1 MKILLEGFIL
11 AKVYLKL
18 VNIIVEIKVNMK
30 NDNLIISLIGRLDTM
45 TSQKFEEKI
54 KSISFDEI
62 RNITINMKELEYVAS
77 AGLRVILMLNKKI
90 IKNGGKLKII
100 NANNVIKELF
110 TMVGMDDY
118 LEIEQA

>member
-1 MKILLEGFIL
+1 M
-11 AKVYLKL
+11 
-18 VNIIVEIKVNMK
+18 EIKVNMK

-90 IKNGGKLKII
+90 IKNGGKFKII
-100 NANNVIKELF
+100 NVNNVIKELF

>member
-1 MKILLEGFIL
+1 M
-11 AKVYLKL
+11 
-18 VNIIVEIKVNMK
+18 EIKVNMK

-90 IKNGGKLKII
+90 IKNGGKFKII

>member
-1 MKILLEGFIL
+1 M
-11 AKVYLKL
+11 
-18 VNIIVEIKVNMK
+18 EIKVNMK

-100 NANNVIKELF
+100 NANNVKKELF

>member
-1 MKILLEGFIL
+1 M
-11 AKVYLKL
+11 
-18 VNIIVEIKVNMK
+18 EIKVNMK
-30 NDNLIISLIGRLDTM
+30 NDNLIISLIVRLDTM

>member
-1 MKILLEGFIL
+1 
-11 AKVYLKL
+11 
-18 VNIIVEIKVNMK
+18 
-30 NDNLIISLIGRLDTM
+30 
-45 TSQKFEEKI
+45 
-54 KSISFDEI
+54 
-62 RNITINMKELEYVAS
+62 
-77 AGLRVILMLNKKI
+77 MLNKKI

>member
-1 MKILLEGFIL
+1 M
-11 AKVYLKL
+11 
-18 VNIIVEIKVNMK
+18 EIKVNMK

>member
-1 MKILLEGFIL
+1 M
-11 AKVYLKL
+11 
-18 VNIIVEIKVNMK
+18 EIKVNMK

-100 NANNVIKELF
+100 NVNNVITELF

>member
-1 MKILLEGFIL
+1 M
-11 AKVYLKL
+11 
-18 VNIIVEIKVNMK
+18 EIKVNMK

-118 LEIEQA
+118 LDIEQA

>member
-1 MKILLEGFIL
+1 M
-11 AKVYLKL
+11 
-18 VNIIVEIKVNMK
+18 EIKVNMK

-62 RNITINMKELEYVAS
+62 RNITIKMKELEYVAS